1 MQEHQIHTT
10 THTGGYVIHLRPSPQ
25 MCRRGETAGGGCPAV
40 PVPPGHVRRLHS
52 YPPSRRR
59 RR

>member
-1 MQEHQIHTT
+1 MQEYQIHTT
-10 THTGGYVIHLRPSPQ
+10 THLRGYLIHLHPSPQ
-25 MCRRGETAGGGCPAV
+25 MCRSGETVGGGYSAV
-40 PVPPGHVRRLHS
+40 PVPPGHVRLPHP

>member
-10 THTGGYVIHLRPSPQ
+10 IHTGGYMIYLRPSPQ
-25 MCRRGETAGGGCPAV
+25 MCRRGEMVGGGCPAM
-40 PVPPGHVRRLHS
+40 PVSPGHVRRLHS